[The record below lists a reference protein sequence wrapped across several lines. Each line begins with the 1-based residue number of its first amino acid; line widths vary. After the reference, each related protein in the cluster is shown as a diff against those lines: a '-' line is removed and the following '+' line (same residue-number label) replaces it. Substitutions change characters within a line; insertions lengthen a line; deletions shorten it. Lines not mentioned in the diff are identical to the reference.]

1 MKTNKN
7 IDELFE
13 LARNQKSLLSIDEI
27 KDILDH
33 NLNHKP
39 QLIKINVKPRIGI
52 FKMATAFSSFLVIA
66 LSAFFILNDSANIQQ
81 QPNLTSAEKKQ
92 FASSEYTDQDEK
104 PAFNLQK
111 KTYIYSGT
119 ISKDDLVYEN
129 NTKFIELN
137 NKESEKLCVF
147 IDEKEKSLKLISNF
161 DGKPAFVKLT
171 PDWGTGFEPVNKKLS
186 SFKPVVLPKLITD
199 SYGFRRIAF
208 LNDYESIS
216 EDAENNWMLNKNE
229 SDNIQLGEFFNSI
242 QGNLFP
248 EPLNINNKNI
258 DISVVINPN
267 GRKKIKIVD
276 KNYLKA
282 KDEYIKAKKE
292 YFFSLKIPK
301 FEPNEYD
308 TIIIPRFKNFKYDT
322 PHLHLDSLIN
332 WDYYKKFADSIKI
345 DTLIQNYSK
354 HFKIFSDSLLNFKPF
369 KMQFKMPKFKWNYL
383 DSLILPNADS
393 TEIFD
398 FELILPEW
406 YRIDTIGNDL
416 NRKKQEFFNKH
427 SKFKDIDLKE
437 IYNSSS
443 KLDINKLIPVKIPIN
458 YKKDADFHFILW
470 YEPTNEL
477 LNLLPDRIVQLLKP
491 ELKELRKSKNHC
503 LSNRF
508 SQEGS
513 YLEVWRSCNGA
524 INNMSLNPNPASS
537 KTTLSYSLSEPREL
551 ELSLYNLVGQKIA
564 QLRPSDLLEPGKY
577 EEVLDTKIYPPG
589 LYLIVL
595 KSNVGEKAV
604 QRLLIQ

>member
-13 LARNQKSLLSIDEI
+13 LARNQKSLFSKDEI
-27 KDILDH
+27 KDILNN
-33 NLNHKP
+33 NLNTNP
-39 QLIKINVKPRIGI
+39 QIIRINVKPRIGI
-52 FKMATAFSSFLVIA
+52 LKMATALSSFLVIV
-66 LSAFFILNDSANIQQ
+66 LSAFFIFNDSAEIKQ
-81 QPNLTSAEKKQ
+81 EKINNPAANGQ
-92 FASSEYTDQDEK
+92 FFSSDNKNQEG
-104 PAFNLQK
+104 K
-111 KTYIYSGT
+111 KSINSHKKIFLYSGT
-119 ISKDDLVYEN
+119 VYYDKPVYEN

-137 NKESEKLCVF
+137 NKESEKLGVF
-147 IDEKEKSLKLISNF
+147 IDEKEKSLKLISDF
-161 DGKPAFVKLT
+161 DGEPTLVKLT
-171 PDWGTGFEPVNKKLS
+171 PDWGAVFEPINKKLN

-216 EDAENNWMLNKNE
+216 EETENNWMLNNNE

-258 DISVVINPN
+258 DMSVVINPN

-276 KNYLKA
+276 KKYLKA
-282 KDEYIKAKKE
+282 KDDYIKAKKK
-292 YFFSLKIPK
+292 FFSLKIPK
-301 FEPNEYD
+301 FEPSEYD
-308 TIIIPRFKNFKYDT
+308 TIIIPRFQNFKYYT
-322 PHLHLDSLIN
+322 PHLDLDSLIN

-369 KMQFKMPKFKWNYL
+369 KMQFKLPKFKWNYL
-383 DSLILPNADS
+383 DSLIEQDSDS

-406 YRIDTIGNDL
+406 YRIDSIGNDL
-416 NRKKQEFFNKH
+416 NRKKQKFFNKQ
-427 SKFKDIDLKE
+427 SKFKDIDLKN
-437 IYNSSS
+437 IYNASS
-443 KLDINKLIPVKIPIN
+443 KLDINKLLPVKVPIN
-458 YKKDADFHFILW
+458 NKSDADFHFILW
-470 YEPTNEL
+470 YEPTDEF
-477 LNLLPDRIVQLLKP
+477 LNLLPDRIVESLKP
-491 ELKELRKSKNHC
+491 ELKELVKNKNIC
-503 LSNRF
+503 RNNSF
-508 SQEGS
+508 SQDES

-524 INNMSLNPNPASS
+524 ISNMSLYPNPASS
-537 KTTLSYSLSEPREL
+537 KTTLSYTLSEPREL
-551 ELSLYNLVGQKIA
+551 ELSLYNLIGQKIA
-564 QLRPSDLLEPGKY
+564 ELRPTDLLEPGKY